1 MLSNLMKPKDITM
14 SVMIGNSVIEV
25 EDVVF
30 IDLEIIVFWRT

>member
-1 MLSNLMKPKDITM
+1 MLTNLMKPKDITM

-30 IDLEIIVFWRT
+30 VDLEMTV